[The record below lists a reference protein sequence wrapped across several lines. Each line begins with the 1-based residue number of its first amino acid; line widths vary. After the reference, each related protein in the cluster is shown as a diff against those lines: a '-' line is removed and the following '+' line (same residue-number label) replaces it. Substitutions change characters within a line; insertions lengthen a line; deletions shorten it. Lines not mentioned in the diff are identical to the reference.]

1 MIQNGCPSTI
11 CVTGENQMP
20 KIIKDLQERHIIDKC
35 GLHYLS
41 WSSAD
46 IPQSG
51 LSNLQF
57 RCTKGFCVYLLLVNA
72 NRL

>member
-1 MIQNGCPSTI
+1 MIQKGCLPTI
-11 CVTGENQMP
+11 CVIGKNQMP
-20 KIIKDLQERHIIDKC
+20 KVIKDLGERLIIDKYV
-35 GLHYLS
+35 LHYLS
-41 WSSAD
+41 WSSVD

-57 RCTKGFCVYLLLVNA
+57 KFTKSLCVYHLLVNA